1 MPPPDPKRSA
11 AIRECLQE
19 QVSKRLNLA
28 LAKIEGTDAGAENE
42 RKKQRDFYQLQPLLD
57 SSAECVRQIQMAT
70 HIIKG
75 IHPDLKVKTA
85 TNLRVACESLTA
97 LPLVGSHVLGASAEV
112 DATGNGAFN
121 KKIFEVFLLL
131 TTKFQGSR
139 VLDLLRAGDGDASAA
154 LGSTARNAADIA
166 DELADI
172 EASRCAKPAS
182 HTLAK
187 QLYWPVGTDPHD
199 DAAYH
204 LLSPLYPTSLVHR
217 FYRKLQDDRFSEDA
231 KAARDARKAGTWHER
246 PVREYPNLAI
256 QKLGGTKPQ
265 NISQLNSER
274 RGDNRLLASL
284 PPVWQSP
291 AVRPVLGA
299 ASLFDVFR
307 WRPLVR
313 TLTAQLR
320 RLLESDPARNQETA
334 ARRDELVES
343 LLDELMQFT
352 AELQTLDPGWTI
364 DPRCELSPAHKSW
377 LDPDD
382 TQEAVPDLIDSL
394 ASDFANWLN
403 HHLREPLPM
412 GDAEYLHWRQLAR
425 ELFKEAEREGAL

>member
-1 MPPPDPKRSA
+1 MSPPDPRRSA

-19 QVSKRLNLA
+19 QVAMRLNFV
-28 LAKIEGTDAGAENE
+28 LAKIDGTDAKAESE

-75 IHPDLKVKTA
+75 VHPDLKVKTA
-85 TNLRVACESLTA
+85 TNLRVACETLTA

-121 KKIFEVFLLL
+121 KKMFEVFLLL

-139 VLDLLRAGDGDASAA
+139 ILDLLRAGDGDASAA
-154 LGSTARNAADIA
+154 LGSTATSAADIA
-166 DELADI
+166 AELADI

-199 DAAYH
+199 DAGYH
-204 LLSPLYPTSLVHR
+204 LLAPLYPTSLVHR
-217 FYRKLQDDRFSEDA
+217 FYRTLQYDRFSENA

-274 RGDNRLLASL
+274 RGDNFLLASL
-284 PPVWQSP
+284 PPIWQSS
-291 AVRPVLGA
+291 AVRPVFGA

-320 RLLESDPARNQETA
+320 RFLESDPARNQETA
-334 ARRDELVES
+334 VRRDELVGS

-352 AELQTLDPGWTI
+352 AGFQSLEPGWTI
-364 DPRCELSPAHKSW
+364 DARCELSPSHRIW
-377 LDPDD
+377 LDPDA

-403 HHLREPLPM
+403 HQLREPLPM

-425 ELFKEAEREGAL
+425 ELFNEAEREGAL

>member
-1 MPPPDPKRSA
+1 M
-11 AIRECLQE
+11 
-19 QVSKRLNLA
+19 RLNSV
-28 LAKIEGTDAGAENE
+28 LAKIDCTDAKAENE

-57 SSAECVRQIQMAT
+57 SGAECVRQIQMAT

-75 IHPDLKVKTA
+75 IHPDPKVKTA
-85 TNLRVACESLTA
+85 TNLRVACETLTA

-131 TTKFQGSR
+131 TTNFQGSR

-199 DAAYH
+199 DTGYH
-204 LLSPLYPTSLVHR
+204 LLAPLYPTSLVHR
-217 FYRKLQDDRFSEDA
+217 LYRMLQDDRFSENA
-231 KAARDARKAGTWHER
+231 TAARDARKAGTWHER
-246 PVREYPNLAI
+246 PVREYPHLAI

-274 RGDNRLLASL
+274 RGDNCLLASL

-291 AVRPVLGA
+291 AVRPVFGA

-313 TLTAQLR
+313 TLTDELR
-320 RLLESDPARNQETA
+320 RFLESDPARNKETA
-334 ARRDELVES
+334 VRRDGLVES

-352 AELQTLDPGWTI
+352 AELQSLEPGWMI
-364 DPRCELSPAHKSW
+364 DPRCELSPAHRSW

-403 HHLREPLPM
+403 HQLREPLPM
-412 GDAEYLHWRQLAR
+412 GDPEYLHWRQLAR

>member
-1 MPPPDPKRSA
+1 MSPPDPERSA

-19 QVSKRLNLA
+19 QVAMRLNFV
-28 LAKIEGTDAGAENE
+28 LAKIDGTDARAESE

-75 IHPDLKVKTA
+75 VHPDLKVKTA
-85 TNLRVACESLTA
+85 TSLRVACEALAA

-131 TTKFQGSR
+131 TTEFQGSR

-154 LGSTARNAADIA
+154 LGSTATSAADIA
-166 DELADI
+166 VQLADI
-172 EASRCAKPAS
+172 EAPRCEKPAS

-187 QLYWPVGTDPHD
+187 QLYWLVGTDPHD
-199 DAAYH
+199 DARYH
-204 LLSPLYPTSLVHR
+204 LLAPLYPTSLVHR
-217 FYRKLQDDRFSEDA
+217 FYRTLQDDRFSENA

-274 RGDNRLLASL
+274 HGDNYLLASL

-291 AVRPVLGA
+291 AVKPVFGA

-320 RLLESDPARNQETA
+320 RFLESDPARNQETA
-334 ARRDELVES
+334 VRRDELVES

-352 AELQTLDPGWTI
+352 AESRSLEPGWTI
-364 DPRCELSPAHKSW
+364 DPRCELSPTHRIW
-377 LDPDD
+377 LDPDA
-382 TQEAVPDLIDSL
+382 THEAVPDLIDSL
-394 ASDFANWLN
+394 AGDFANWLN
-403 HHLREPLPM
+403 HQLREPLPM
-412 GDAEYLHWRQLAR
+412 GDAEYLHWRQLAH